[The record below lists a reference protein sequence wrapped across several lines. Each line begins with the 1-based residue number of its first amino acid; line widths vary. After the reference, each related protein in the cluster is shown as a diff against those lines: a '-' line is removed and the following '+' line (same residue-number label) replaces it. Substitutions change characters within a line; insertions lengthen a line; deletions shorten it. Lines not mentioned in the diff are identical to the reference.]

1 MALALSIASVIV
13 ATELIGQYGNRAIHF
28 QRKMDRL
35 QAKISQ
41 MQARLASANHQVTE
55 MRREAA
61 YHDEFERIL
70 AASDSQLIRLEPH
83 DRRADIG
90 GALVISRRLSAAA
103 LEVVGLTAPGPARRY
118 AVWWLPRAGA
128 PLPVAQL
135 DPFDRTTDGIS
146 KLPFPPPEA
155 VALIVTLEAAP
166 RSDRPGAAPILK
178 GELRKGEAGKNEPRK
193 DALRR
198 AGPR

>member
-90 GALVISRRLSAAA
+90 GALVISRRLSAGA
-103 LEVVGLTAPGPARRY
+103 LEVVGLTAPGSDKHY
-118 AVWWLPRAGA
+118 AVWWLPRQGA

-135 DPFDRTTDGIS
+135 DPLDRITDGVS
-146 KLPFPPPEA
+146 KLPFPPPET
-155 VALIVTLEAAP
+155 VALVVTLEA
-166 RSDRPGAAPILK
+166 SSKSNRPGATPILK
-178 GELRKGEAGKNEPRK
+178 GELRKGETHKEESRKNAPR
-193 DALRR
+193 RTV
-198 AGPR
+198 PR

>member
-1 MALALSIASVIV
+1 MALALTIACAIV
-13 ATELIGQYGNRAIHF
+13 ATELIGQYGSRATHF

-103 LEVVGLTAPGPARRY
+103 LEVVGLTAPGPDKHY
-118 AVWWLPRAGA
+118 AVWWLQRAGA
-128 PLPVAQL
+128 PIAVAQL
-135 DPFDRTTDGIS
+135 DPLDRSEDGVS
-146 KLPFPPPEA
+146 RLPLPPPEA
-155 VALIVTLEAAP
+155 VALIITLETAP
-166 RSDRPGAAPILK
+166 KSGRPGAAPILK
-178 GELRKGEAGKNEPRK
+178 GEFRK
-193 DALRR
+193 DSSRR
-198 AGPR
+198 TGPR